1 MLSIWKILQKRLL
14 ILAILPTVFSCTVTK
29 YVPIETQVNVRDSVA
44 ISYRDSV
51 VIIPTERIVDIV
63 RQYDT
68 LYLESSAAKSTAFID
83 TSTHTLKG
91 TLENKQEIQYKYVYR
106 DRVEYRDSIQIKEVP
121 VEVTKIEKE
130 RYIPLLVKILSIIG
144 GLSLAVSAGWVISKF
159 V

>member
-1 MLSIWKILQKRLL
+1 MQKRLL
-14 ILAILPTVFSCTVTK
+14 ILAILPTFFSCTVTK

-68 LYLESSAAKSTAFID
+68 LYLESSAAKSTAYID

-106 DRVEYRDSIQIKEVP
+106 DRIKYRDSIQIKEVP
-121 VEVTKIEKE
+121 YPVEVEKVVKVV
-130 RYIPLLVKILSIIG
+130 PLWAKILSWIG
-144 GLSLAVSAGWVISKF
+144 GISLAVAAGWVISKF